1 MGKVLRRR
9 SAVCCADDEAEVGLE
24 HLRRGLEGG
33 GARLHK
39 VWLGI
44 GTWAPGVERRGN
56 NADRPR
62 APAEAVYAVHDAL
75 PNLQWG
81 HTLYLMYRV
90 PGPVPIRP
98 SSSACTAAHFIAC
111 TLPIFR

>member
-24 HLRRGLEGG
+24 HLRGLEGG
-33 GARLHK
+33 GARLRK

-81 HTLYLMYRV
+81 HPVFDV
-90 PGPVPIRP
+90 PCTGPRP
-98 SSSACTAAHFIAC
+98 HPSI
-111 TLPIFR
+111 L